1 MPYASAVIAIDP
13 GPEQTAV
20 AVMDRDSLHVWDFFI
35 KDNLEVLDYLNLEGS
50 NPRRLQH
57 DIRIEMI
64 ASYGMA
70 VGATVFETCVWIGR
84 FMQAADPHQDRT
96 KRIFR
101 REVKMHLCGNA
112 TAKDANIRQAIID
125 KYESMYGS
133 AVTKKGGMLYRASKD
148 VWAAIGVGI
157 TAIEKERA

>member
-1 MPYASAVIAIDP
+1 MPYASTVIAIDP

-20 AVMDRDSLHVWDFFI
+20 AVIDRGSLCVWDFFI
-35 KDNLEVLDYLNLEGS
+35 KENQEVLKFLSREGCRFS
-50 NPRRLQH
+50 KA

-84 FMQAADPHQDRT
+84 FMQAADPYQNRT

-133 AVTKKGGMLYRASKD
+133 AVTKKGGMLYKVSKD
-148 VWAAIGVGI
+148 VWAALGVGI
-157 TAIEKERA
+157 TAIEKERG

>member
-1 MPYASAVIAIDP
+1 MPYESVIAIDP
-13 GPEQTAV
+13 GPEKTAV
-20 AVMDRDSLHVWDFFI
+20 AVLRRDSLRVWDFFI
-35 KDNLEVLDYLNLEGS
+35 EDNEKVVDYLEVRS
-50 NPRRLQH
+50 VAS

-125 KYESMYGS
+125 KYESMHGS
-133 AVTKKGGMLYRASKD
+133 GVTKKGGMLYKVSKD
-148 VWAAIGVGI
+148 VWAALGVGI
-157 TAIEKERA
+157 TAIEKERG

>member
-1 MPYASAVIAIDP
+1 MPYASTVLAIDP
-13 GPEQTAV
+13 GPERTAI
-20 AVMDRDSLHVWDFFI
+20 AVMDRHT
-35 KDNLEVLDYLNLEGS
+35 LEVLEFFIECNKEVLYYMG
-50 NPRRLQH
+50 LQDH
-57 DIRIEMI
+57 RDIDIRIEMI

-101 REVKMHLCGNA
+101 REVKLHLCGNPR
-112 TAKDANIRQAIID
+112 AKDANIRQAIID
-125 KYESMYGS
+125 KYESMYGVG
-133 AVTKKGGMLYRASKD
+133 VTKKGGMLYRASKD

-157 TAIEKERA
+157 TAIEKERG

>member
-1 MPYASAVIAIDP
+1 MPYASTVIAIDP

-20 AVMDRDSLHVWDFFI
+20 AVIDRGTLRILDFFI
-35 KDNLEVLDYLNLEGS
+35 KDNREVLGYLKWEVEGVGK
-50 NPRRLQH
+50 P

-125 KYESMYGS
+125 KYESMRGS
-133 AVTKKGGMLYRASKD
+133 AVTKKGGMLYKVSKD
-148 VWAAIGVGI
+148 VWAALGVGI
-157 TAIEKERA
+157 TAIEKERG

>member
-1 MPYASAVIAIDP
+1 MPYASTVIAIDP

-20 AVMDRDSLHVWDFFI
+20 AVIDRGTLRILDFFI
-35 KDNLEVLDYLNLEGS
+35 KDNREVLGYLKWEVEGVGK
-50 NPRRLQH
+50 P

-125 KYESMYGS
+125 KYESMHGS
-133 AVTKKGGMLYRASKD
+133 GVTKKGGMLYKVSKD
-148 VWAAIGVGI
+148 VWAALGVGI
-157 TAIEKERA
+157 TAIEKERG

>member
-1 MPYASAVIAIDP
+1 MPYASTVIAIDP

-20 AVMDRDSLHVWDFFI
+20 AVVNRDSLRVLDFFI
-35 KDNLEVLDYLNLEGS
+35 KDNEEVLMYLEVRS
-50 NPRRLQH
+50 AAS

-84 FMQAADPHQDRT
+84 FMQAADPYQDRT

-125 KYESMYGS
+125 KYESMHGS
-133 AVTKKGGMLYRASKD
+133 AVTKKGGMLYKVSKD
-148 VWAAIGVGI
+148 VWAALGVGI
-157 TAIEKERA
+157 TAIEKERG

>member
-1 MPYASAVIAIDP
+1 MPYLSTVVAIDP
-13 GPEQTAV
+13 GPEKTAV
-20 AVMDRDSLHVWDFFI
+20 VVMSRQGMHVWEFFI
-35 KDNLEVLDYLNLEGS
+35 KDNREVLKFLSHEGCRHS
-50 NPRRLQH
+50 KA

-125 KYESMYGS
+125 KYESMYGVG
-133 AVTKKGGMLYRASKD
+133 VTKKGGMLYRASKD

-157 TAIEKERA
+157 TAIEKERG